1 MVLFNI
7 PILKN
12 KPKRRIRNQQ
22 ITTEARSSLAWLWN
36 LKTVGPTLFTLTY
49 FESMCKIKKNII
61 KIFEF
66 HTFSWWRHILH
77 PPSKISVIF
86 GQPPH
91 LLDDDVIYGWSL
103 ITWRTISW
111 INYKGTLETQFPI
124 DSSPSCSD
132 VT

>member
-1 MVLFNI
+1 MVFNI

-22 ITTEARSSLAWLWN
+22 ITTEARSSLAWLWSLN
-36 LKTVGPTLFTLTY
+36 TVGPTLFTLTY

-61 KIFEF
+61 KIFDF
-66 HTFSWWRHILH
+66 HTLSGWRHILH

-111 INYKGTLETQFPI
+111 INYKGTLETKFPV